1 MSAPQLAA
9 RDDHASE
16 TPAAAAA
23 SILQKHERAMNT
35 ADNAGDIQDAF
46 RLAYAETDMG
56 NARRLWLDHRRRLR
70 YVPGLGWFYWDG
82 TRWVRDDDGQAMR
95 FAKETVRGIEIEA
108 ATLFESA
115 AREPDDA
122 QREKAL
128 KKAGGR
134 LAWARRSQGQP
145 RLEALLVCAST
156 EPELVLAAD
165 ELDADPMLF
174 NVHNGTVE
182 LRTGR
187 LREHRPEDHITKIA
201 GAAIKPMPTP
211 RWDDYLATTFGGDIA
226 LIECFQRRIGYG
238 LSGDTREQA
247 LFLAVGDGANGKS
260 TGMETIAAAMG
271 DYAMTV
277 DPLTFTTAA
286 SDRAA
291 RSDIARTRGARLILG
306 SEIDEGA
313 QLAKALLKQYTGG
326 DNIVARFL
334 YREEFEF
341 RPVGKIWLTVNHL
354 PRVGSDDHAIW
365 RRLHLVPFGV
375 RILRP
380 DKGLARKLRAELPGI
395 IDWALLG
402 CLAWQRD
409 GLGSC
414 GAIDH
419 AGAAYRQREDRVARF
434 LDECCEIDTGARVAS
449 GDLRDA
455 YHTWEASR
463 GGTPVSDLLEQLDKR
478 GFHAGKSNGQ
488 RVRKGLRLVST
499 DDAGSGRVG

>member
-1 MSAPQLAA
+1 MNAP
-9 RDDHASE
+9 
-16 TPAAAAA
+16 
-23 SILQKHERAMNT
+23 SILHKHERAMNT
-35 ADNAGDIQDAF
+35 AGNVGEIQDAL
-46 RLAYAETDMG
+46 RLRYAETDLG
-56 NARRLWLDHRRRLR
+56 NARRLWLDHRYRLR
-70 YVPGLGWFYWDG
+70 SVPGLGWFYWDG

-108 ATLFESA
+108 ATLFEEA
-115 AREPDDA
+115 ARETDEG

-134 LAWARRSQGQP
+134 LAHARKSQSQP

-156 EPELVLAAD
+156 EPELVLAA
-165 ELDADPMLF
+165 EHLDADPMLL
-174 NVHNGTVE
+174 NVQNGTVD
-182 LRTGR
+182 LRTGE
-187 LREHRPEDHITKIA
+187 LLEHRPEDHITKMA
-201 GAAIKPMPTP
+201 GAALEAMATP
-211 RWDDYLATTFGGDIA
+211 CWDEYLATTFAGDIA
-226 LIECFQRRIGYG
+226 LIDCFQRRIGYT
-238 LSGDTREQA
+238 LTGDTREQA
-247 LFLAVGDGANGKS
+247 LFIAVGDGENGKT
-260 TGMETIAAAMG
+260 TGMEAIACAMG

-277 DPLTFTTAA
+277 DPASLTTAA

-326 DNIVARFL
+326 DTIVARFL
-334 YREEFEF
+334 YRAEFEF
-341 RPVGKIWLTVNHL
+341 KPVGKIWLTVNRL

-375 RILRP
+375 RIQRP

-395 IDWALLG
+395 LQWALVG
-402 CLAWQRD
+402 CLEWQRK

-419 AGAAYRQREDRVARF
+419 AGAAYRQREDRVTQF
-434 LDECCEIDTGARVAS
+434 LDECCEIDAGARVTS
-449 GDLRDA
+449 GALRDA
-455 YHTWEASR
+455 YAAWEKAR
-463 GGTPVSDLLEQLDKR
+463 GGTPVSDLLEQLDKL

-499 DDAGSGRVG
+499 EASTDDAGSGRVG